1 MIEAA
6 IAVFVENGW
15 NGTRMADIA
24 ERAGVAVQTL
34 YFTFHTKPEL
44 LEACYHHAVT
54 GGPDGLRPMD
64 TPELQQAFTSRSG
77 RAALRS
83 FAKGNTAITSRAAAV
98 DAVAAAAAHEPDVLR
113 VRNNSEALRRENF
126 EALARS
132 LDQRFELRTDT
143 RTAADL
149 LMVLAGGPTYLA
161 LTGCGWTDEQF
172 TDWLADTLATQLLK
186 HPGRAR
192 TAYGG

>member
-24 ERAGVAVQTL
+24 ARAGVAVQTL

-54 GGPDGLRPMD
+54 GGPDGARPMD
-64 TPELQQAFTSRSG
+64 TPELQEAFTSRSG
-77 RAALRS
+77 RGALRA
-83 FAKGNTAITSRAAAV
+83 FARGNTAITSRAAAV
-98 DAVAAAAAHEPDVLR
+98 DAVAAAAVHEPDVAR
-113 VRNNSEALRRENF
+113 VRNNSEALRRESF

-132 LDQRFELRTDT
+132 LDERFELRTDP

-161 LTGCGWTDEQF
+161 LTACGWTDDQF
-172 TDWLADTLATQLLK
+172 TEWLADTLATQLLK

-192 TAYGG
+192 